1 MIILWENRIPEISQ
15 KVVAPTLKTGTWYMK
30 GLNLSAEVM
39 IFCDFNI
46 NARN

>member
-1 MIILWENRIPEISQ
+1 MSLYGMIILWENRIPEISQ

-39 IFCDFNI
+39 ISVI
-46 NARN
+46 LI